1 MVARAGA
8 GPKPIPFS
16 SLNFQTLTAAIQFCL
31 TPEATE
37 AARKLAIKMQT
48 ESGVTAAVESFHRNL
63 PVDKMRC
70 NLMPNQVAVWRYKK
84 GKINVDLSNAAVQ
97 ILIEHQKIDEKR
109 LQLCVP
115 GLKPVYGHTNQ

>member
-8 GPKPIPFS
+8 GPKPIPFA

-70 NLMPNQVAVWRYKK
+70 SLMPNQVAVWRYKK
-84 GKINVDLSNAAVQ
+84 GKNSVTLSNAAVQ
-97 ILIEHQKIDEKR
+97 ILIEHQKIEEKR
-109 LQLCVP
+109 LQLFVP
-115 GLKPVYGHTNQ
+115 